1 MVLWWI
7 GNVVLLVV
15 VLPVVLILLRR
26 VILAAKEIEGTV
38 DALAEGGPVLVSHL
52 SGVPELLHTQELVH
66 ETSAGLAR
74 YGAALDKI
82 L

>member
-1 MVLWWI
+1 MLLWWI
-7 GNVVLLVV
+7 GDVVLLVV
-15 VLPVVLILLRR
+15 VAPVVVILLQR
-26 VILAAKEIEGTV
+26 VFAAANQIDNNV
-38 DALAEGGPVLVSHL
+38 DALAEAGPGQVSHL
-52 SGVPELLHTQELVH
+52 SGIPQLLETQQLVH